1 MEDKITNASLSFT
14 CNQNW
19 ENMQPTAEGRFCD
32 SCQKKV
38 YDLTDQKTA
47 YFLQIMEENNNS
59 ICGRFSAN
67 QLTVPAPA
75 INSTW
80 KKWAIAAMV
89 FIGIGAAGQKADA
102 QTLVG
107 KVIPK
112 AVIPDSDPGVMLGEI
127 SMVVVDPELMSL
139 HNYMVKNCK
148 VPASTNGRLIA
159 SFKVK
164 KDGTLT
170 NFALSEHL
178 SKAVRQEV
186 LNTLKR
192 APKWNKQKVENNT
205 LHALYLDFVKG
216 SITPN

>member
-1 MEDKITNASLSFT
+1 MEDNITNASLSFT

-19 ENMQPTAEGRFCD
+19 ENMQPAAEGRFCD

-38 YDLTDQKTA
+38 YDLTDQKAA
-47 YFLQIMEENNNS
+47 YFFQIMEENNNS

-89 FIGIGAAGQKADA
+89 FIGIGTAGQKAGA

-107 KVIPK
+107 KVAPK
-112 AVIPDSDPGVMLGEI
+112 AVSPDCNQGMMLGEI

-139 HNYMVKNCK
+139 HHYMVKNCK
-148 VPASTNGRLIA
+148 VHASTNGRLIA

-186 LNTLKR
+186 LHTLKR
-192 APKWNKQKVENNT
+192 APKWNKQKVET
-205 LHALYLDFVKG
+205 TSLHALYLNFVNG
-216 SITPN
+216 RITPD

>member
-19 ENMQPTAEGRFCD
+19 ENMQLTSEGRFCD

-47 YFLQIMEENNNS
+47 YFLKIMEENNNS

-80 KKWAIAAMV
+80 KKWAIAAMI

-112 AVIPDSDPGVMLGEI
+112 AVIPDCDPGVMLGE
-127 SMVVVDPELMSL
+127 MTLVVVDPELMSL

-159 SFKVK
+159 SFHVK
-164 KDGTLT
+164 KDGTLS
-170 NFALSEHL
+170 NFALSEQL
-178 SKAVRQEV
+178 PKALR
-186 LNTLKR
+186 
-192 APKWNKQKVENNT
+192 
-205 LHALYLDFVKG
+205 
-216 SITPN
+216 

>member
-1 MEDKITNASLSFT
+1 MEDNITNASLSFT

-19 ENMQPTAEGRFCD
+19 ENMQPAAEGRFCD

-38 YDLTDQKTA
+38 YDLTDQKAA
-47 YFLQIMEENNNS
+47 YFFQIMEENNNS

-89 FIGIGAAGQKADA
+89 FIGIGTAGQKAGA

-107 KVIPK
+107 KVAPK
-112 AVIPDSDPGVMLGEI
+112 AVSPDCNQGMMLGEI

-139 HNYMVKNCK
+139 HHFMIKNCK

-186 LNTLKR
+186 LHTLKR
-192 APKWNKQKVENNT
+192 APKWNKQKVET
-205 LHALYLDFVKG
+205 TSLHALYLNFVNG
-216 SITPN
+216 RITPD